1 MGRKERDKHKE
12 REIESEIDVLLP
24 DTYSNFLEERRYS
37 LGESPAFVAFG
48 NFWPSSEQLN
58 RFSTTIIRRVFSTVE
73 LLGEFRESSSGDI
86 GGWAATLLW
95 LGEWL
100 PTLVIAVRTAATDKR
115 THNGFL
121 GNGISI
127 RRRAV
132 AKVY

>member
-48 NFWPSSEQLN
+48 NFRPSSEQLN

-86 GGWAATLLW
+86 GC
-95 LGEWL
+95 
-100 PTLVIAVRTAATDKR
+100 
-115 THNGFL
+115 
-121 GNGISI
+121 
-127 RRRAV
+127 
-132 AKVY
+132 